1 MYEICIRAR
10 DFEISQLS
18 SRNNFLIK
26 FSVSRIPI
34 YLSFSLIV
42 IWLVLL
48 ICTLNVSW
56 GMMIPDFIVGFQ
68 PKR

>member
-1 MYEICIRAR
+1 VYEICIRAR
-10 DFEISQLS
+10 DFEIFQLS

-26 FSVSRIPI
+26 FSVNRIPI
-34 YLSFSLIV
+34 YLSFTLIV